1 MNTKNARTL
10 GVRLDAT
17 DTARISKFEAETNI
31 EAVSLARAA
40 LKAALTAFETT
51 GHLSLPL
58 YVTDQPSSEQA
69 RMLKVAQTVETL
81 SHAVKKHVDR
91 IRKTRAG
98 K

>member
-17 DTARISKFEAETNI
+17 DTARISKFETETSI

-69 RMLKVAQTVETL
+69 RMRKVAETVQTL
-81 SHAVKKHVDR
+81 SRDVKNDVDR
-91 IRKTRAG
+91 LRKTRAG